1 MAASAKFTGNI
12 AKSFILAA
20 ERCELTKKI
29 SETQFEML
37 LVPAITN
44 RAFAVELYLKA
55 ILLSENKEE
64 EGHRLDKLF
73 KKLTTD
79 NKKRI
84 IDALKT
90 EEAKFERDMESI
102 SNTFVRWRYI
112 HEVKQASLNL
122 DFLKNLSYAVKDV
135 HEKTIL

>member
-1 MAASAKFTGNI
+1 MAASAKFTGNV

-29 SETQFEML
+29 SETQLEML

-44 RAFAVELYLKA
+44 RAFAIELYLKA

-64 EGHRLDKLF
+64 EGHRLDKLY
-73 KKLTTD
+73 KKLTAD

-84 IDALKT
+84 VDTLGV
-90 EEAKFERDMESI
+90 EESKFERDIGSI
-102 SNTFVRWRYI
+102 SNTFMKWRYI
-112 HEVKQASLNL
+112 HEVQEASLNL
-122 DFLKNLSYAVKDV
+122 DFLKNLSYAVKQV
-135 HEKTIL
+135 HEKIVQ

>member
-1 MAASAKFTGNI
+1 MASSAKYTGNI

-29 SETQFEML
+29 SETQIEML

-44 RAFAVELYLKA
+44 RAFAIELYLKA
-55 ILLSENKEE
+55 LLLSENKEE

-73 KKLTTD
+73 KKLTAD

-84 IDALKT
+84 IDALGA
-90 EEAKFERDMESI
+90 EEAKFERDIESI

-112 HEVKQASLNL
+112 HEVNQASLNL

-135 HEKTIL
+135 HENTV

>member
-44 RAFAVELYLKA
+44 RAFAIELYLKA

-90 EEAKFERDMESI
+90 EEAKFERDIESI

-135 HEKTIL
+135 HEKTV